1 MADSFGFEKGG
12 SRVKR
17 CVLSDHSADVSSLAT
32 LVFTKSSVSGGE
44 DRCART
50 ERSVFTQAQ
59 LLDHTHEWT
68 WLPGLTVEL
77 LFRDCAQEQPFS
89 VCELTLRNVGSGNG
103 VVTCGEKGKRLGV
116 TEGKP

>member
-68 WLPGLTVEL
+68 WLPGLKCFVVLQL
-77 LFRDCAQEQPFS
+77 LSCYSEIAH
-89 VCELTLRNVGSGNG
+89 RNS
-103 VVTCGEKGKRLGV
+103 RLAFAS
-116 TEGKP
+116 